1 MELPPPRSRRRR
13 IEPNTAANGQPHAI
27 AEPIATISRGWSRRS
42 GDGSTSG
49 DALSASYITAVGS
62 SDSERNGYPPD
73 RAADDQPVADTDSLD
88 PPHADADC

>member
-1 MELPPPRSRRRR
+1 MELPPPSSSRCR

-27 AEPIATISRGWSRRS
+27 AEPIATISRGWNRRS

-49 DALSASYITAVGS
+49 DGLSASDTTAVGS
-62 SDSERNGYPPD
+62 SDCEHNGYPPD

-88 PPHADADC
+88 PPHADADR